1 MTSRPHPPPLPKS
14 GEFPAVQQYRKKMQ
28 SIDENQGAELTKLE
42 QDVCDDHDRRK
53 SGAPPAGG
61 S

>member
-1 MTSRPHPPPLPKS
+1 
-14 GEFPAVQQYRKKMQ
+14 VQQYRKKMQ